1 MYEEKTIVY
10 SYNKDTKIY
19 TISDKEM
26 QKINRQ
32 LKERFTLRQEKK
44 QLQNN
49 WKELKKWCKE
59 NVENVEWTSLSED
72 YLNGLEDTLKKMQE
86 LEGNNETRN

>member
-1 MYEEKTIVY
+1 MIKMNEEKTIVY

-19 TISDKEM
+19 TIDYKEM

-32 LKERFTLRQEKK
+32 LKERFSLRQEKK

-49 WKELKKWCKE
+49 WNELKKFI
-59 NVENVEWTSLSED
+59 NTGYYDSYMYSSTV
-72 YLNGLEDTLKKMQE
+72 LKKMEE
-86 LEGNNETRN
+86 LEGKSE

>member
-49 WKELKKWCKE
+49 WNELKKWLEEERQGHKE
-59 NVENVEWTSLSED
+59 W
-72 YLNGLEDTLKKMQE
+72 LEYPQEYVCRKVQKKMQE
-86 LEGNNETRN
+86 LEGNNE